1 MVWVMRMPGRHQDER
16 EWIVISGGRVGAE
29 CDVRKWKSEIDREG
43 RCVGLNIWKNG
54 MEGKS
59 TV

>member
-1 MVWVMRMPGRHQDER
+1 MPGRHQDER

-43 RCVGLNIWKNG
+43 KCVGLNIWKNG

-59 TV
+59 IV